1 MTVMVRNNSLVGELP
16 QLRDSP
22 RHKRLI
28 LSNTIF
34 HRTILSMLNMVTKGH
49 KGQDEERGEEQ
60 YGEATLKLH

>member
-1 MTVMVRNNSLVGELP
+1 MGELP

-28 LSNTIF
+28 LSSTIF

-49 KGQDEERGEEQ
+49 KGQVEERGEEQ
-60 YGEATLKLH
+60 YEEATLKLH